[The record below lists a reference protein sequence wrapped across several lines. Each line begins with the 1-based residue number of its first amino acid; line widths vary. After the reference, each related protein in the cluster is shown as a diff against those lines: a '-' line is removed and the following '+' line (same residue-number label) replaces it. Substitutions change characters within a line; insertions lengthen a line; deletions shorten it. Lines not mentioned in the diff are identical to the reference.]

1 MGVAQT
7 ARTLRLFA
15 FAWAARSFVDA
26 SLDIYGWLWGAQRWS
41 SFVWNGKLTLA
52 LVLAAIAA
60 GVLTRADVDRRVR
73 IFSGVI
79 AGLLVMRALPFVA
92 LPDGLSLLP
101 LACAYATAIAGRA
114 KIRPSLAIV
123 AVVAIALVVIR
134 GWLPAEQTYFAA
146 EWQSLLFT
154 AATIAVAAWGVL
166 VPLDAASQIDPD
178 AKREDPEDVTGRR
191 VAVGLGAW
199 LLAAALFV
207 AYAIYLA
214 TEKMPTYSPFYVDAF
229 AGLVACVSAVALV
242 GPAEEAGRRTA
253 CVSAAIAWAVHA
265 VSLHLAVRF
274 SHALLWDAMDG
285 RDVTTNVSIATILA
299 KLAWVTSIAGI
310 VLTSATL
317 QGFARRV
324 ARDDLGRIAVAASFP
339 LVVGI
344 VLQIMRPG
352 ERPRA
357 GWVDLAFAGCSL
369 LTFGMLAFVANELR
383 TAGLRERRHQQPPA

>member
-1 MGVAQT
+1 MGQT

-15 FAWAARSFVDA
+15 IAWAARSFVDA
-26 SLDIYGWLWGAQRWS
+26 SFDIYGWLWGTQRWS
-41 SFVWNGKLTLA
+41 SFAWSGKVMLSLA
-52 LVLAAIAA
+52 LAAFAA
-60 GVLTRADVDRRVR
+60 GVLVRADVDRRVR
-73 IFSGVI
+73 IFSAVI
-79 AGLLVMRALPFVA
+79 AGLLVFRALPFVA
-92 LPDGLSLLP
+92 TVVEAYGVARIVDLLP
-101 LACAYATAIAGRA
+101 LACVYATAIAGRA
-114 KIRPSLAIV
+114 RIHPSLGIV
-123 AVVAIALVVIR
+123 AVVGIGLVVIR
-134 GWLPAEQTYFAA
+134 GWLPAAETYFAS
-146 EWQSLLFT
+146 EWRNLLFT

-178 AKREDPEDVTGRR
+178 AKKEDPEDVTGRR
-191 VAVGLGAW
+191 VAIGLGAW

-229 AGLVACVSAVALV
+229 AGVVASVSAVALV
-242 GPAEEAGRRTA
+242 GPAEEVKRRTVCIA
-253 CVSAAIAWAVHA
+253 AAIAWAVHA

-274 SHALLWDAMDG
+274 AHALLWDAMDG
-285 RDVTTNVSIATILA
+285 RDVATNVAIAGALA
-299 KLAWVTSIAGI
+299 KLSWVTNIAGI

-324 ARDDLGRIAVAASFP
+324 RRDDLARIALAASFP

-357 GWVDLAFAGCSL
+357 AWVDLGFAGCSV
-369 LTFGMLAFVANELR
+369 LTFGMLAFVAYRILS
-383 TAGLRERRHQQPPA
+383 PAQEE